1 MDNKNLK
8 KLKKEY
14 QETPIPTE
22 LDFRVKKAIKE
33 SGVKMKSR
41 KNGFSKGVTVAAS
54 TALIF
59 GLLTVGV
66 NTSPVLA
73 QNLGEAPVVGK
84 IVKVLTFREY
94 KIDEE
99 KFAADIKVPEIK
111 GLENKDLENGLNEKY
126 LEENKKLYADFIK
139 EMEDLKKQNGG
150 NIAVDSGYEVKTD
163 NEKIFSVSRYITQ
176 IAASAT
182 TTLNHDTIDKQK
194 QILLTLPSLFK
205 DEGYVEVISKNIIS
219 QMRDQMKKD
228 EGKVY
233 WTKEQ
238 VDESLDMDYFK
249 KIKKDQDFYINPEG
263 KLVISFN
270 EYEVAPGYMGT
281 VEFVIPTKAI
291 QDVLVGNEYIK

>member
-1 MDNKNLK
+1 
-8 KLKKEY
+8 
-14 QETPIPTE
+14 
-22 LDFRVKKAIKE
+22 
-33 SGVKMKSR
+33 MKSR